1 MVDLNGV
8 TKYNFFFL
16 VFFFILE
23 EYQAI
28 AKAEKLKMNIILSTE
43 GNKLNEIV
51 QCIKG
56 KV

>member
-1 MVDLNGV
+1 MLDLNGV
-8 TKYNFFFL
+8 QNTQFFSFG
-16 VFFFILE
+16 
-23 EYQAI
+23 
-28 AKAEKLKMNIILSTE
+28 AENIKPSQKLKMNIILSTE